1 MAAGIDQAINSPGV
15 LLIGASSQIGVFV
28 IPRLL
33 RAGFRVLAVSRKGRP
48 EAYPVFEQVEWL
60 NEADAIEA
68 SRNCQYLLSAGPM
81 ELAQKFLST
90 GQKHTSPDT
99 SIVTPGLTRGP
110 FQTAVVFSSSSVE
123 TKQESTNPL
132 ERSQVQ
138 HMLKLES
145 EIQLTAQ
152 SRGIKLVIF
161 RPTLI
166 YGCGLDTNISRLAS
180 WIRRFGFMPVNGQA
194 TGLRQPVH
202 ADDLAS
208 VAITAMLSEHVLPQV
223 MSLTGGDTLS
233 YSEMVSRIFA
243 ALGKP
248 ARLAHLPEWVFVL
261 LVRIAEAIE
270 TDGGLNSEMVKRQRI
285 DLVFNDQKARELLN
299 YKPRSF
305 APVRADFYLPSSGNT
320 QNDLT
325 SSN

>member
-1 MAAGIDQAINSPGV
+1 MAAGIDQALNSPAV
-15 LLIGASSQIGVFV
+15 LVIGASSQIGVFL

-33 RAGFRVLAVSRKGRP
+33 RAGFRVLALSRRGRP
-48 EAYPVFEQVEWL
+48 QAYPVFEQVEWL
-60 NEADAIEA
+60 NEADAVVA
-68 SRNCQYLLSAGPM
+68 SQSCQYLISAGPM
-81 ELAQKFLST
+81 ELAKKFLST
-90 GQKHTSPDT
+90 DQKHAPPDISIVSPDT
-99 SIVTPGLTRGP
+99 SMVTPGLTRGP
-110 FQTAVVFSSSSVE
+110 FRSAVVFSSSSVE

-152 SRGIKLVIF
+152 SRDIKLVIF

-166 YGCGLDTNISRLAS
+166 YGCGLDTNISRLAA

-243 ALGKP
+243 TLEKP
-248 ARLAHLPEWVFVL
+248 ARLVHLPEWLFVL
-261 LVRIAEAIE
+261 LVNVVGTIKTGR
-270 TDGGLNSEMVKRQRI
+270 GLNSEMVRRQRL
-285 DLVFNDQKARELLN
+285 DLVFNDQIARDLLN
-299 YKPRSF
+299 YKPRPF
-305 APVRADFYLPSSGNT
+305 APVEKDFSLPG
-320 QNDLT
+320 LK
-325 SSN
+325 